1 MDIPNKKEL
10 FETGERIAQV
20 HLKSK
25 GYQMLSHNYRRQT
38 GEIDIIARTG
48 NTLVFVEVKTRSYH
62 SISSA
67 LGNVSYPKQ
76 KKISK
81 TALLYIN
88 SNPDLSNLQ
97 TRFDIIVVFFNAKD
111 NDYSVKHFIDAFL
124 PVLDY

>member
-10 FETGERIAQV
+10 FKTGERVAQV
-20 HLKSK
+20 YLESK
-25 GYQMLSHNYRRQT
+25 GYQVLIHNYRRRT
-38 GEIDIIARTG
+38 GEIDLIVRTG
-48 NTLVFVEVKTRSYH
+48 NTLVFVEVKTRSFH

-67 LGNVSYPKQ
+67 LSNVSYPKQ

-88 SNPDLSNLQ
+88 SNPDLSNLL
-97 TRFDIIVVFFNAKD
+97 TRFDIIVIFYNSKD
-111 NDYSVKHFIDAFL
+111 GDYSVKHFIDAFL